1 MKTIIREIEI
11 LFMCFVSSMTG
22 IAFFEVNAKLVGS
35 IQCFIFIFGWM
46 CILAGWRFE
55 ELGICLLLVSLAIA
69 AIHTLIFEI
78 TYIVE
83 TKDGKENVPSI

>member
-11 LFMCFVSSMTG
+11 LFMCFISSMTG

-35 IQCFIFIFGWM
+35 IQCFIFIFGLM

-55 ELGICLLLVSLAIA
+55 ELGICLLFVNLAIA

-78 TYIVE
+78 TYII
-83 TKDGKENVPSI
+83 KARNGKENVPSI

>member
-11 LFMCFVSSMTG
+11 WFMCFVSSMTG

-35 IQCFIFIFGWM
+35 IQCFIFIFGLM

-55 ELGICLLLVSLAIA
+55 ELGIYLLLVNLAIA

-78 TYIVE
+78 TYIIKA
-83 TKDGKENVPSI
+83 KDGKENVPSI

>member
-1 MKTIIREIEI
+1 
-11 LFMCFVSSMTG
+11 MCFISSMTG
-22 IAFFEVNAKLVGS
+22 IAFFEVNAKFIGS

-55 ELGICLLLVSLAIA
+55 ELGIYLLFVNLAIA

-78 TYIVE
+78 TYII
-83 TKDGKENVPSI
+83 KSRDGKENVPSI